1 MFRICFEL
9 EMVVKK
15 IKEDIIM
22 LELTT
27 LETIQVLNGLDL
39 RLEQIK
45 ERAKTT
51 TDGLSQQILLSE
63 VEALFTVKH
72 KMQDHKEYLSN
83 K

>member
-1 MFRICFEL
+1 
-9 EMVVKK
+9 
-15 IKEDIIM
+15 M

-27 LETIQVLNGLDL
+27 LEIIQVLNGLDL

-51 TDGLSQQILLSE
+51 TDELSQQILLNE
-63 VEALFTVKH
+63 VDALFSVKN